1 MLLTAIRERMAER
14 RSPLGLLIALGL
26 SLLLAGTP
34 GDGHGADGLA
44 ATKADEAVLPIKGV
58 LSLEEAIGYALAHN
72 RTLSRAELGLTSSEL
87 SLQSQ
92 KDQFRLEIVPAAE
105 IGYSSDSEN
114 AWEVGVDLNKKLT
127 SGMNISLQPRVGEE
141 DGESIASADVALNLP
156 LLRGAGEAYAMDGVY
171 SSLYAFEE
179 AQRSYYSQQIST
191 VLQTVQAVYDSI
203 ENGLQVELLE
213 KELET
218 LNEHLALAKIK
229 EKAGVVGAIDLYR
242 AEIRIKTVQE
252 QLNSVREAR
261 DNTLG
266 EVKSILA
273 IPQSGAVTITAPL
286 EFKPLKVDL
295 NEAIAIAEKNRIE
308 IEQTKRLIVETERQ
322 VALAKNDLLPQL
334 DLELGYNR
342 RGEDSTFDFADEN
355 YSARLNSDSDLFRR
369 NEKTAYAQKK
379 IQLRQLILDQE
390 GQREDISQEVRV
402 ELNALEKQE
411 QRIALREEQLIQT
424 TGKMR
429 LAESKFRNGMAD
441 NFDLI
446 EAQAEMQEAQT
457 NRLVERIGYIV
468 RTYRLRSTLGT
479 LLERKVVKK

>member
-1 MLLTAIRERMAER
+1 MA
-14 RSPLGLLIALGL
+14 LLIALGL
-26 SLLLAGTP
+26 VLLLGGFPVDRSAAAETPPMIAG
-34 GDGHGADGLA
+34 
-44 ATKADEAVLPIKGV
+44 KEASPVQGV

-72 RTLSRAELGLTSSEL
+72 RTLSRAELGLTASEL

-105 IGYSSDSEN
+105 IGYSSDAEN

-127 SGMNISLQPRVGEE
+127 GGMNLSLQPRIGEE
-141 DGESIASADVALNLP
+141 DGDSIASADVALNLP

-171 SSLYAFEE
+171 SSLYAYEE

-203 ENGLQVELLE
+203 ESGLQVELLE
-213 KELET
+213 KELTT

-252 QLNSVREAR
+252 QLNSVRESR

-273 IPQSGAVTITAPL
+273 IPQSGAVTITASL
-286 EFKPLKVDL
+286 DFKPLKIDL
-295 NEAIAIAEKNRIE
+295 NEAIAIALNNRIE
-308 IEQTKRLIVETERQ
+308 IEQTKRLIAETERQ

-334 DLELGYNR
+334 DLQLGYNR
-342 RGEDSTFDFADEN
+342 RGEDSTFDFSDES
-355 YSARLNSDSDLFRR
+355 YTARLNSDSDLFRR
-369 NEKTAYAQKK
+369 NEKSAYAQKK
-379 IQLRQLILDQE
+379 IQMRQLILDQE
-390 GQREDISQEVRV
+390 GQREDISQEIRV

-468 RTYRLRSTLGT
+468 RTYRLRSALGT